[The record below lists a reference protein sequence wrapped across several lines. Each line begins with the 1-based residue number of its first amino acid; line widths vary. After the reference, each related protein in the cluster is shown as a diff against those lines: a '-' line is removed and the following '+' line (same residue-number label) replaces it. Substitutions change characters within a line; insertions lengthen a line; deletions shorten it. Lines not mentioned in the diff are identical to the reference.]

1 MNYERSMSKSEWKK
15 GPPPSMGWWPASAS
29 ECLYEYRWWDG
40 EYWSWSV
47 YECDRISNIE
57 HYARKRERDRQQL
70 MIKWMPRPDNWPERS
85 RT

>member
-1 MNYERSMSKSEWKK
+1 
-15 GPPPSMGWWPASAS
+15 
-29 ECLYEYRWWDG
+29 LFEYRWWDG